1 MITTGEEGA
10 LKATGKDKREGEE
23 KEVGEDKDG
32 RLTKVTRIATEVPIT
47 RSGLSQVYP
56 QSLLDL
62 HLQINNHILVGLC
75 MLHFS
80 HLIPTFLG
88 LFHLPFGLCCCSV
101 PILVLTLMK

>member
-1 MITTGEEGA
+1 MTTTGEEGA

-32 RLTKVTRIATEVPIT
+32 RLTKVTRIATELPIT
-47 RSGLSQVYP
+47 RCGLSQVCP

-62 HLQINNHILVGLC
+62 HLQINIHILVGLC

-80 HLIPTFLG
+80 RLFLH
-88 LFHLPFGLCCCSV
+88 F
-101 PILVLTLMK
+101 LVCFISNLNYIVVFQFPSWSLH